1 MVLVASAKAFLNGSA
16 GVSGGLVII
25 RLVSSGGGGG
35 GFSPPFCGGGAGG
48 GWGFP
53 RPFPGGVRGAHA
65 PYTFTSSPCLL
76 PIPAVLRQSSAG
88 RIRRR
93 SGAPAHHTC
102 SGRTAGTHSPR
113 C

>member
-16 GVSGGLVII
+16 GLSVGLVMI
-25 RLVSSGGGGG
+25 RLVSSGVGCVI
-35 GFSPPFCGGGAGG
+35 SRA
-48 GWGFP
+48 
-53 RPFPGGVRGAHA
+53 FPGGVGGDHA